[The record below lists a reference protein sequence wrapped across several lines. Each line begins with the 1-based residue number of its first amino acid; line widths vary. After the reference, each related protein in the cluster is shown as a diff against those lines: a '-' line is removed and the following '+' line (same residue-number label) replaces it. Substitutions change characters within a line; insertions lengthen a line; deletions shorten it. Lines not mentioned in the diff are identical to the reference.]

1 VTAVTQIRPAHQQ
14 IDPCALRD
22 YYDPSDRLDHGGAV
36 STWKVAEAKARF
48 SELIEKAL
56 TEGPQEVTRH
66 GKQAVVVLSADEWQR
81 RTRRKGSLIEFLER
95 SPLRGSELRIE
106 RLDERPPDVEL

>member
-1 VTAVTQIRPAHQQ
+1 M
-14 IDPCALRD
+14 
-22 YYDPSDRLDHGGAV
+22 

-66 GKQAVVVLSADEWQR
+66 GRQAVVVVSAEEWQR
-81 RTRRKGSLIEFLER
+81 RTHRKGSLVEFLER
-95 SPLRGSELRIE
+95 SPLPGSELRIE
-106 RLDERPPDVEL
+106 RLEERARDVEL